1 MDTKKKNMKIIIFGA
16 SGAIGSYLAKKYLSD
31 KHEIL
36 LFVKNSKSKKKLIK
50 LLKLRKIDNVII
62 DNISVEKKNSIIK
75 KINKHS
81 FFFQESNLIINAIGD
96 LGEIKDIVNLDLKKF
111 EKTLKIN
118 FISNLI
124 LLQKILKLKKNNKRL
139 SIFLFSGGG
148 VTSTR
153 KNFGSYSISK
163 IALVKLVEILSNEI
177 NKKFIQINAIS
188 PGIIKSKMIDITL
201 KNKEL
206 VTKEELKKIK
216 RQSSSSDKT
225 LIKLYDVINFLIS
238 KKGKMISGK
247 LISSKWDNIENWD
260 KKKIE
265 KLSTSELF
273 SMRRV
278 Q

>member
-50 LLKLRKIDNVII
+50 LLKLRKIDKVII
-62 DNISVEKKNSIIK
+62 DNLSVEKKNSIIK

-81 FFFQESNLIINAIGD
+81 FFFQKSNLIINAIGD

-163 IALVKLVEILSNEI
+163 IALVKLVEIVSKERN
-177 NKKFIQINAIS
+177 NKFIQINAIS
-188 PGIIKSKMIDITL
+188 PGIIKSKMINITL
-201 KNKEL
+201 KNKKL
-206 VTKEELKKIK
+206 VEKKEIKKIK
-216 RQSSSSDKT
+216 LQSSSSDKT
-225 LIKLYDVINFLIS
+225 LIKLYNVINFLTS
-238 KKGKMISGK
+238 KKAKTITGK
-247 LISSKWDNIENWD
+247 LISSKWDNIENWNN
-260 KKKIE
+260 KKIK
-265 KLSTSELF
+265 KLSMSELF
-273 SMRRV
+273 LLRRL